1 MNQAPQADVEAACR
15 WIKAAYER
23 GLITTHARVMA
34 GVHPDLWA
42 TEAEAERDIEL
53 SGLDQLMRALEASQ
67 AAPVS
72 E

>member
-1 MNQAPQADVEAACR
+1 
-15 WIKAAYER
+15 
-23 GLITTHARVMA
+23 LITTHARVMA